1 MFYFWASAA
10 VEAWRRFLSHDDK
23 SSFLFQNIGKF
34 IGRTV
39 KAANRAALSCTG
51 ASKEPHVACKP
62 QVCHP
67 CFRPWAG
74 WLALHVLFL
83 QHIISVSHQLLL
95 RRTPLP
101 HFMPVS
107 NNYPK
112 TTKLL
117 KAWSVHSLSWHLTKV
132 VLPVHLYKVHKKL
145 EARTSLPVL
154 QVINR
159 DSHSSRGC
167 GFPCMCT

>member
-1 MFYFWASAA
+1 MTKVVFYFKTLASLLAVLSRLQTEQLWAAQEQAKSHMWLASH
-10 VEAWRRFLSHDDK
+10 RFA
-23 SSFLFQNIGKF
+23 
-34 IGRTV
+34 T
-39 KAANRAALSCTG
+39 
-51 ASKEPHVACKP
+51 HVSD
-62 QVCHP
+62 HGL
-67 CFRPWAG
+67 AG

-83 QHIISVSHQLLL
+83 QHLISVPHQLLL

-107 NNYPK
+107 NTYPK

-117 KAWSVHSLSWHLTKV
+117 KTWSVHSLSGHLTKV

-154 QVINR
+154 QVINW